1 MTEALRPAFP
11 AHLGPW
17 DALRSGAAPNPRQ
30 VAIGLL
36 NWTSVSIP
44 SDVLAGVDPV
54 PPDGVRLLRDGM
66 WIRDPIVRWSRA
78 DLAPALGG
86 SPASMI
92 FPRIIVPPG
101 IRVPW
106 HLRDVGDDAWQ
117 MCTGATF
124 TTSRSGSGVP
134 PPPSPAAAERAIQ
147 ERPLPVFEPEQSHD
161 SRSGE
166 STISDSENVP
176 EATAGQIAQAAA
188 RVMAL
193 RESLRRARER
203 EAATFAAYIALLSS
217 ASRPEVPAGDSP
229 DVEWL
234 SDLESHASVRME
246 HSPVGSFGSSPVPS
260 DVPDEEWMDDEM
272 SSEDGAGEDQAATE
286 DGVSQAMGSGDVGG
300 RLPDNVQVPAA
311 QGKGWRGRG
320 RRGRG
325 GKGNGRK
332 GKGGKARYWR
342 GEKGSCGRG
351 PGPSVAQIR
360 QESSAAA
367 FEMRRQGPGP
377 QGGSGSSS
385 SSSTMAH
392 SSSEGAALGAGADVF
407 VGDDAEERT
416 GVLDDFVPSHDWQVV
431 PHGQAAPGGLEYF
444 MDFGTGLNW
453 ARLPPGGKP

>member
-1 MTEALRPAFP
+1 M
-11 AHLGPW
+11 
-17 DALRSGAAPNPRQ
+17 
-30 VAIGLL
+30 
-36 NWTSVSIP
+36 
-44 SDVLAGVDPV
+44 
-54 PPDGVRLLRDGM
+54 
-66 WIRDPIVRWSRA
+66 
-78 DLAPALGG
+78 
-86 SPASMI
+86 
-92 FPRIIVPPG
+92 
-101 IRVPW
+101 PW

-117 MCTGATF
+117 MCTGAAS
-124 TTSRSGSGVP
+124 TTSRSGSGVSP
-134 PPPSPAAAERAIQ
+134 PPPPAAAERAIQ
-147 ERPLPVFEPEQSHD
+147 ERPLPVFQPEQSHD

-166 STISDSENVP
+166 STISDSEDVP
-176 EATAGQIAQAAA
+176 EVSAGLIAQAAA

-246 HSPVGSFGSSPVPS
+246 NSPVGSFGSSPVPS
-260 DVPDEEWMDDEM
+260 DDPDVEWMDDEV
-272 SSEDGAGEDQAATE
+272 SSEDGAGGDLAAPE
-286 DGVSQAMGSGDVGG
+286 EGESQAMGSGDVGG
-300 RLPDNVQVPAA
+300 RLPDFVQVPAA
-311 QGKGWRGRG
+311 RGKGWRGRG

-325 GKGNGRK
+325 GKGKGRK

-342 GEKGSCGRG
+342 REKGSCGRG

-367 FEMRRQGPGP
+367 FEMRRQDPGP
-377 QGGSGSSS
+377 QGGSS

-392 SSSEGAALGAGADVF
+392 SSSAGAALGTGADVSM
-407 VGDDAEERT
+407 GGDAEEHT

-431 PHGQAAPGGLEYF
+431 PHGHAAPGGLEYF